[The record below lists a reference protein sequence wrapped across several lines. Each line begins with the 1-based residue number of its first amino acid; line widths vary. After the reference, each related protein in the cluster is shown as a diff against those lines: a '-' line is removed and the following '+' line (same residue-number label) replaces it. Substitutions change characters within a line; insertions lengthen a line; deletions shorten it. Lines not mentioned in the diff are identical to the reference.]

1 MILKAGEAVCETAK
15 MLKDAGIASC
25 RLEAELLVAMVLGTD
40 RLSLLIHPDKPLTKE
55 AADSL
60 KKLAQRRAAGEP
72 AAYIIGKKEFYGRDF
87 GVRPGVLVPRPETE
101 LLIDTVLELCPGD
114 EKRIFCDAG
123 TGSGCIGITLKLE
136 KPQWQ
141 GILLDKMPV
150 PMAQAKENARCHHA
164 DLAFVQGSF
173 FAFPLA
179 IRSLDIIVSNPPYIG
194 WHEISDVEKNVL
206 EYEPEEALFAQNEG
220 LAALAALAEWAA
232 KGLKENG
239 LLAMEHGWK
248 QGESVRQYLE
258 KLGFK
263 NIFTQKDIAGLD
275 RITVARL

>member
-1 MILKAGEAVCETAK
+1 MSLKAGEAVCETAK
-15 MLKDAGIASC
+15 TLKEAGIASC
-25 RLEAELLVAMVLGTD
+25 RLEAELLVAKCLGTD
-40 RLSLLIHPDKPLTKE
+40 RLSLLVHPDRPLTKE

-60 KKLAQRRAAGEP
+60 KKLAQRRATGEP

-101 LLIDTVLELCPGD
+101 LLVDAVLELCPGD
-114 EKRIFCDAG
+114 GKRIFCDAG

-136 KPQWQ
+136 QPQWE

-150 PMAQAKENARCHHA
+150 PMAQAKENARRHNA

-173 FAFPLA
+173 FALPLA
-179 IRSLDIIVSNPPYIG
+179 QRSLDIIVSNPPYIG
-194 WHEISDVEKNVL
+194 RHEISDVEKNVL
-206 EYEPEEALFAQNEG
+206 EYEPEEALFAENEG
-220 LAALAALAEWAA
+220 LSALATIASRAAEC
-232 KGLKENG
+232 LKKDG
-239 LLAMEHGWK
+239 ILAMEHGWK
-248 QGESVRQYLE
+248 QGKSVRQFLE

-263 NIFTQKDIAGLD
+263 KIFTQKDIAGLD